1 MNPTT
6 PTTAAHPALLALICK
21 ALDEKKADDLR
32 VLDVSQQSSITD
44 FLILATGN
52 SEPHLRALRVELEKV
67 IDATGT
73 KILGMDKGLESGWLV
88 VDAFDIMIHV
98 FTPENRKKYALENLW
113 KDAEDIPVEALVNP
127 EAYAAKAKMGGV
139 KAKAPAK
146 IKDAPVKAKAPK
158 VKATAKVK
166 AIAKAKRVAKA
177 QAAPKKSAAA
187 KKPVKKAAAKKK

>member
-6 PTTAAHPALLALICK
+6 PPAAEPPALLALICK
-21 ALDEKKADDLR
+21 ALDEKKAADLR
-32 VLDVSQQSSITD
+32 VLDVSEQSSITD
-44 FLILATGN
+44 FLILATGT

-113 KDAEDIPVEALVNP
+113 KDAEEISVEALVNP
-127 EAYAAKAKMGGV
+127 EAAAKKSVAPK

-146 IKDAPVKAKAPK
+146 ARPPVQAKSSG
-158 VKATAKVK
+158 
-166 AIAKAKRVAKA
+166 
-177 QAAPKKSAAA
+177 KS
-187 KKPVKKAAAKKK
+187 KPAAKKKAPAKSKAASKAKPASAKKVALKKKV

>member
-1 MNPTT
+1 MNPSTS
-6 PTTAAHPALLALICK
+6 TTAEHPALLALICK
-21 ALDEKKADDLR
+21 ALDEKKAGDLR
-32 VLDVSQQSSITD
+32 VLDVSEQSSITD
-44 FLILATGN
+44 YLILATGT

-113 KDAEDIPVEALVNP
+113 KDAEEISVEALVNP
-127 EAYAAKAKMGGV
+127 EAFAAKAKQAPAKATPAKPNA

-146 IKDAPVKAKAPK
+146 AKAAVDKAKPP
-158 VKATAKVK
+158 AKK
-166 AIAKAKRVAKA
+166 KT
-177 QAAPKKSAAA
+177 APKKTTAA
-187 KKPVKKAAAKKK
+187 KKPVKKAVAKKK